1 MIGAIVLTMHRTT
14 KVKRQDVFR
23 RNALD
28 SRRTLMRRTTIQN
41 RRCFSSGSS
50 ANSKD
55 HFQKWILQSEYK
67 DFPGLVD
74 NINALLDVLEPW
86 EILFFVHTFPRDI
99 IILNTLSPL
108 YIKNIIAHVHEQWKP
123 PKKGSD
129 SSK

>member
-1 MIGAIVLTMHRTT
+1 
-14 KVKRQDVFR
+14 
-23 RNALD
+23 
-28 SRRTLMRRTTIQN
+28 MRRTTIQN
-41 RRCFSSGSS
+41 RRCFSSEAGGSFD
-50 ANSKD
+50 NSKD
-55 HFQKWILQSEYK
+55 HFKKWILQSEYK

-74 NINALLDVLEPW
+74 NIDALLEVLEPW

-108 YIKNIIAHVHEQWKP
+108 YIKNIIAHVHKQWKP